1 MISGIDR
8 QALQYIASF
17 EFHHGREPSCHE
29 MRDFYRR
36 HLSEVLDTR
45 GGVSLSSAQASGA
58 AVSPLAT
65 ISIALDP

>member
-1 MISGIDR
+1 MLTGID
-8 QALQYIASF
+8 
-17 EFHHGREPSCHE
+17 CHE

-65 ISIALDP
+65 FEPTRAAEN